1 MAQNKTT
8 SKKATKNSTGK
19 TRAEQS
25 KELFTNIR
33 EYNLLGFRIGDG
45 LYNMFSTLVT
55 AISKDT
61 MSVVPDYNRYTV
73 STEDGAATF
82 RFVINVGKRRYTV
95 HAQANRQPRKSR
107 IVLEGFGPYPF
118 SENGVRKIVKTLKE
132 IK

>member
-1 MAQNKTT
+1 MAQNKTASKT
-8 SKKATKNSTGK
+8 ASKKTTGK

-45 LYNMFSTLVT
+45 LCNMFSTLVT
-55 AISKDT
+55 AISKET
-61 MSVVPDYNRYTV
+61 MSVVPDYRYSV
-73 STEDGAATF
+73 SAEEGIATF
-82 RFVINVGKRRYTV
+82 RFGIKVGTRRYTI